1 MEPMPLQSL
10 LYLSIFLPVSVLVV
24 HRFHGA
30 GKKAALLL
38 FSIFFWYFLDPNH
51 FLWALILCLL
61 NVVAAKAVSKKGPS
75 FRHRSAIICSL
86 ASLVFL
92 ALCKFSVMDSP
103 VGFSFLIFSIVS
115 FQTEG
120 EKDGDG
126 SWSILD
132 GFLYLSFFPKLTMGP
147 IVRFSDFCLELKNDE
162 AIDRVDLDAGARQ
175 CIHGLFKKAVL
186 ADLIG
191 EYADLAFARTSQLT
205 TAAAWVG
212 LLLYALQLYYDFSG
226 YSDLAIGSA
235 RLFGFRFEKNF
246 DHPYLSTSLTDFW
259 RRWHISLGAWF
270 RNYLYFP
277 LGGSWKGMVRTCMNL
292 LIVFLATGLWH
303 GEGWTFVLWG
313 LFHGVVM
320 IVERIGLRRHLSLL
334 PHWVQVVY
342 CDLMVCLGWV
352 LFRSSTLS
360 DAGMYYGHLFGVV
373 TGTTLVREIL
383 PAHVLVLM
391 IAAIAG
397 AGGFHSRYK
406 TNAALRN
413 VIDIVLL
420 VAGIA
425 GLYLG
430 TGAKFIY
437 AQF

>member
-1 MEPMPLQSL
+1 MPLQSL
-10 LYLSIFLPVSVLVV
+10 LYLSIFLPVSVFAV
-24 HRFHGA
+24 HWFHGA
-30 GKKAALLL
+30 GKKAVILL
-38 FSIFFWYFLDPNH
+38 FSIFFWYFLDPDH
-51 FLWALILCLL
+51 FLWAILLCLL
-61 NVVAAKAVSKKGPS
+61 NVAVAKAVSKKGQTL
-75 FRHRSAIICSL
+75 RNGSAIICSA
-86 ASLVFL
+86 ASIIIL
-92 ALCKFSVMDSP
+92 ALCKFSILESP
-103 VGFSFLIFSIVS
+103 IGFSFLVFSIVS
-115 FQTEG
+115 FQMDG
-120 EKDGDG
+120 EKGDS

-147 IVRFSDFCLELKNDE
+147 IVRFQDFLSDLHRDE
-162 AIDRVDLDAGARQ
+162 PVTREDLDAGVRQ

-205 TAAAWVG
+205 SAAAWVG

-259 RRWHISLGAWF
+259 RRWHITLGAWF

-277 LGGSWKGMVRTCMNL
+277 LGGSRKGTVRTCLNL
-292 LIVFLATGLWH
+292 LIVFAATGLWH
-303 GEGWTFVLWG
+303 GANWTFVLWG
-313 LFHGVVM
+313 LLHGVVM
-320 IVERIGLRRHLSLL
+320 VVERISLSRRLLRL
-334 PHWVQVVY
+334 PHWVQTLY
-342 CDLMVCLGWV
+342 CDLLVCLGWV
-352 LFRSSTLS
+352 LFRSSTLI
-360 DAGMYYGHLFGVV
+360 DAGKYYGHLFGFG

-383 PAHVLVLM
+383 PGHVALLV
-391 IAAIAG
+391 IVAIAG
-397 AGGFHSRYK
+397 LGGFHSRYRE
-406 TNAALRN
+406 NATVRN

-420 VAGIA
+420 TAGIA

-430 TGAKFIY
+430 TGTTFIY